1 MDRRRGACR
10 SRALTPVHELPP
22 PPVRHAECVVPQGM
36 VSNRVSSL
44 ELWRD
49 RRGRLSALRLVTL
62 ACVLWPAV
70 LTGWDTWWDQLGA
83 RPINYLIH
91 RSGFWAIVFILAS
104 LAVTPLRQ
112 VARFG
117 ALVDVRRMIGVGA
130 FAYAAVHISLYVADQ
145 MFDLVKVASEIVL
158 RVYLTIG
165 FVTLLG
171 VTALAVTSNDT
182 MVRRLGGRRWR
193 RLHQIIYL
201 LAVLALIH
209 FFQQTKSDTS
219 VPMLAASLFGWMMAY
234 RLLAA
239 RWTSGDVPAWAT
251 ALLTVA
257 VAALTFAAEALWI
270 AFQFG
275 VSPLVVLQA
284 AFDVE
289 AGVRPGWIVLAAGLA
304 AVAVGLAR
312 STASKWLSA
321 WRELRPSGDTGRGEP
336 VRQQVRP

>member
-1 MDRRRGACR
+1 
-10 SRALTPVHELPP
+10 
-22 PPVRHAECVVPQGM
+22 M
-36 VSNRVSSL
+36 VSNTVSGL

-49 RRGRLSALRLVTL
+49 RRGRLSGLRVVTL
-62 ACVLWPAV
+62 ACLLWPAV
-70 LTGWDTWWDQLGA
+70 LTGWDIWWDQLGA

-91 RSGFWAIVFILAS
+91 RSGFWTIVFILAS

-145 MFDLVKVASEIVL
+145 MFDLVKAASEIVL

-193 RLHQIIYL
+193 RLHRIIYL

-239 RWTSGDVPAWAT
+239 RWKNGDVPAWAA
-251 ALLTVA
+251 ALLTVV

-275 VSPLVVLQA
+275 VSPLMVLQA

-304 AVAVGLAR
+304 AVAIGLVR
-312 STASKWLSA
+312 SAAPAWLSG
-321 WRELRPSGDTGRGEP
+321 WRELRSSRGAGRGEP
-336 VRQQVRP
+336 VRQRVQP